1 MAQDTG
7 FQERI
12 GRIDELVRKLEA
24 GADPA
29 LRAIAKDLMQ
39 SVMDLHAATLDRL
52 LEIVAKAGDGGVGL
66 VDELGADD
74 LVGSVLVLYGLHPA
88 DFETRVRRGIEK
100 VVPLLRSRGA
110 TVDVLEIDGDRV
122 TMRLHTNGHGG
133 CGSTADGLK
142 SAIQD
147 AIYGAAPDVATL
159 VVEPVERQS
168 SGSGFVPLESLAG
181 GVSLKPVL

>member
-12 GRIDELVRKLEA
+12 GRIDQLVRKLEA

-29 LRAIAKDLMQ
+29 LRAVAKDLMQ
-39 SVMDLHAATLDRL
+39 SVMDLHSAALDRL
-52 LEIVAKAGDGGVGL
+52 LEIIAQAGGGAVL
-66 VDELGADD
+66 IDHLGADD
-74 LVGSVLVLYGLHPA
+74 LVGSLLVLYGLHPA

-100 VVPLLRSRGA
+100 IDALLRSRGA
-110 TVDVLEIDGDRV
+110 TIDVLEIDGDAVNLRF
-122 TMRLHTNGHGG
+122 HTNGHGG

-142 SAIQD
+142 TAIQD
-147 AIYGAAPDVATL
+147 AIYEAAPDVATL

-168 SGSGFVPLESLAG
+168 AGSGFVPLESLAG
-181 GVSLKPVL
+181 SASLKPLL